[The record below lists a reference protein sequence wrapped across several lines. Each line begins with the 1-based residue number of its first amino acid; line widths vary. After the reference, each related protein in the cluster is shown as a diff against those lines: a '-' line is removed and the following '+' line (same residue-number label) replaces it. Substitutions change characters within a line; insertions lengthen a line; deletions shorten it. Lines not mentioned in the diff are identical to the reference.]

1 MCGDVDVLLG
11 PPPGAQDFAD
21 VEHLLLCPNS
31 PKSSAT
37 SSCSSSSSTCA
48 SSPPQSPSDAPR
60 LNARYSTFLPRLL
73 AILRHEGVLT
83 DDLSNPK
90 DRTSRGHCASYM
102 GVGLA
107 PLHSQFMS
115 HTLETAFSGE
125 ICGQEKSFEPG
136 TYRRIDLKAYP
147 RAAYP
152 FALFYFTGSGAKFA
166 HRTPYNG
173 PCIDP

>member
-21 VEHLLLCPNS
+21 VEHLLLSSTS
-31 PKSSAT
+31 PKTSSAI
-37 SSCSSSSSTCA
+37 SSSSST
-48 SSPPQSPSDAPR
+48 SSSTGPRSPPRSPADARMPVV
-60 LNARYSTFLPRLL
+60 RYSTFLPRLL
-73 AILRHEGVLT
+73 AILRHAGVLT

-90 DRTSRGHCASYM
+90 GRTSRGHCASYM

-107 PLHSQFMS
+107 PSSSPRPLSQALGTAS
-115 HTLETAFSGE
+115 SRET
-125 ICGQEKSFEPG
+125 GQETVFEPG

-152 FALFYFTGSGAKFA
+152 FALFYFTGSGENIA
-166 HRTPYNG
+166 
-173 PCIDP
+173 IVL